1 MSSAFSIPST
11 NGLVRASYGLLIAS
25 LVIGAV
31 TAVFSPRTSFL
42 AAALIFGWS
51 QIGGL

>member
-1 MSSAFSIPST
+1 MSTAVSIPGT
-11 NGLVRASYGLLIAS
+11 NGLVRASYGALIVS
-25 LVIGAV
+25 LVIGTI
-31 TAVFSPRTSFL
+31 TAVFSPRTSLL